1 PRTRPQFNG
10 IDIIRE
16 ADEFAMIHGLNKD
29 QILIKKG
36 ALVYHDPDNGAGVEG
51 LTPDELAALSDKSR
65 EKVNLF
71 KLKGCTSYTCYM
83 AIILYWQLLGQHY
96 HSTFSLWLN
105 CAPWLGSAL
114 FGCIISVPLNGRF
127 GRRGSIFTATLLALF
142 SALVRVVLPSWRL
155 SYALFAAHLTAGTAM
170 GILRCTCPLY
180 LAETSFT
187 STRGSRIAIW
197 QVHITTMAVT
207 LLTEKVVILNISL
220 GVRDVGLFF
229 TFMSGVTLLCL
240 ITADKLPESP
250 YWCILNGKMQDAM
263 DSLCHFR
270 KAEIVAARDLHQ
282 IHSTLG
288 ELSSTQD
295 FQKDCSVLR
304 ALEHSQFKRAALA
317 SIPIILTLNM
327 SAVQVAHADF
337 WYETLP
343 MFNRITLEP
352 TIAIFPVIFVFLLA
366 GQLDKIGRRRS
377 AMALILLMLLSM
389 QIPVVEFTGDPASMV
404 SFVSQI
410 LLIVLYQTVEL
421 VFSVYTAEVF
431 PWQYNDLGMAITT
444 SLGHG
449 SIIAVTLGLST
460 HSLHD
465 FFSSATYRSSVL
477 PPDPISFTSSVI
489 LTSVRFILGYGSFYP
504 FCR

>member
-1 PRTRPQFNG
+1 MLPSSASQRVNLDGGTNNVHPGSFSLVGPRTRPQFNG

-65 EKVNLF
+65 EKVNTF
-71 KLKGCTSYTCYM
+71 KLKGWTSYTCYM
-83 AIILYWQLLGQHY
+83 AIILYASLQYSSWQLLGQHY
-96 HSTFSLWLN
+96 RSTFSLWLS

-127 GRRGSIFTATLLALF
+127 GRRGSIFTATSLALF

-155 SYALFAAHLTAGTAM
+155 SYTIFAAHLTAGTAM

-197 QVHITTMAVT
+197 QVHITTMAIS
-207 LLTEKVVILNISL
+207 LLTEKEVILNMISP
-220 GVRDVGLFF
+220 GVRDVGLLF
-229 TFMSGVTLLCL
+229 TFVSGVTLLCL
-240 ITADKLPESP
+240 ITANKLPESP
-250 YWCILNGKMQDAM
+250 YWCILNGKMQDAL

-295 FQKDCSVLR
+295 FQKDFSFLR
-304 ALEHSQFKRAALA
+304 ALKHSQFKRAALA
-317 SIPIILTLNM
+317 SIPMILTLNM

-337 WYETLP
+337 WYKTLP
-343 MFNRITLEP
+343 MLNRINFEP
-352 TIAIFPVIFVFLLA
+352 TIAIFPMIFVWLLA
-366 GQLDKIGRRRS
+366 GRLDEIGRRRS

-404 SFVSQI
+404 SSVSQI
-410 LLIVLYQTVEL
+410 LLITLYQTVEL

-431 PWQYNDLGMAITT
+431 PWQYNAAAQIW
-444 SLGHG
+444 
-449 SIIAVTLGLST
+449 AW
-460 HSLHD
+460 
-465 FFSSATYRSSVL
+465 RSQ
-477 PPDPISFTSSVI
+477 
-489 LTSVRFILGYGSFYP
+489 RH
-504 FCR
+504 